1 MNLDTHSRH
10 QRALKLIRVDEQS
23 HRLDSQSVAGSASHC
38 ENRGILDHVGGAL
51 WIRDIDLKP
60 WMIDLNEWWQADLI
74 VTLLRL
80 VEPESVIDRRHRRN
94 HMQRL
99 RH

>member
-1 MNLDTHSRH
+1 MNLDTNSRH
-10 QRALKLIRVDEQS
+10 QGALKLIRVDEQS
-23 HRLDSQSVAGSASHC
+23 HRLDSQSVASSASHC

-51 WIRDIDLKP
+51 WIRDINLQP
-60 WMIDLNEWWQADLI
+60 WVIDLNEWWQADLI
-74 VTLLRL
+74 VTLLRF
-80 VEPESVIDRRHRRN
+80 VKPERVIDRRHRWN